1 MELVKKD
8 AETHTPGSGWERT
21 KQGYCGLLSG
31 YQSPNGS
38 TVNVAVDLAAL
49 IIMSAVSETTV
60 RNSLSLQEA
69 ANDRLLRQA
78 EEHRALAHKQFTEG
92 MARMQAEHEKTIAD
106 AARIRDEYAQSAKM
120 AQFSYAS
127 MVSKVESSH
136 GSNVVGMQMDCLLK
150 RSKQY
155 ELDLQEITEKHM
167 EELQDRD
174 KLCIRYK
181 RDLEKALSKNKALE
195 KEKRDLEEHLL
206 KGVLPSSSSSA
217 PNQGSV
223 DSSPEQREHKRPKID
238 APSKT
243 DRGHQPE
250 KGPSEVSATKAH
262 TVSRTMFS
270 GTTAYTQSTRDALN
284 MKIVSKDPSSIATP
298 ARVRGPMADLSP
310 KAREAYTQ
318 AYRHAILSAGPEL
331 RSDTAKR
338 VKAANDAGEA
348 AVIQDNLLQVKAD
361 KAEVDDKYQAKATK
375 TYQAKAADKNQ
386 AKANNKQGR
395 RKDSPAVELVT
406 MEQRME
412 ALKIWKDLL
421 VSTNHYQPFVPRSPE
436 EELKEVKV
444 LRSAMNHFRLLGLT
458 GMKKLRNTHDEFKYL
473 QERYYIPRDFIMPA
487 DFFRE
492 EQLDF
497 NVAYDKRCC
506 SLHDFYNMLSKD
518 SPGFVSKEIRRAEK
532 ERPQSSEAVKSS
544 RHESPVTQD
553 SATRRLN
560 PSFNPFVHAHTQPQ
574 RQEDQPQR
582 QEAQPQRH
590 NVVPLKST
598 NPSNLDRE
606 QRESAEEAEA
616 RRRAPRRNAPIPS
629 DGDETNTDGE
639 TSHLFKD
646 KLSTAEKSRILK
658 LKTEIKRL
666 KSRIYTPAYLK
677 ERERAITSAESSRS
691 VGGLGPEYLEGVAYP
706 WYSDRGQAPIH
717 YDVHQVDLLQS
728 TIDKILENN
737 ASMCQLEYTANKKHG
752 PSGQARS

>member
-1 MELVKKD
+1 
-8 AETHTPGSGWERT
+8 
-21 KQGYCGLLSG
+21 
-31 YQSPNGS
+31 
-38 TVNVAVDLAAL
+38 
-49 IIMSAVSETTV
+49 
-60 RNSLSLQEA
+60 
-69 ANDRLLRQA
+69 
-78 EEHRALAHKQFTEG
+78 
-92 MARMQAEHEKTIAD
+92 
-106 AARIRDEYAQSAKM
+106 
-120 AQFSYAS
+120 
-127 MVSKVESSH
+127 
-136 GSNVVGMQMDCLLK
+136 
-150 RSKQY
+150 
-155 ELDLQEITEKHM
+155 
-167 EELQDRD
+167 
-174 KLCIRYK
+174 
-181 RDLEKALSKNKALE
+181 
-195 KEKRDLEEHLL
+195 
-206 KGVLPSSSSSA
+206 
-217 PNQGSV
+217 
-223 DSSPEQREHKRPKID
+223 
-238 APSKT
+238 
-243 DRGHQPE
+243 
-250 KGPSEVSATKAH
+250 
-262 TVSRTMFS
+262 
-270 GTTAYTQSTRDALN
+270 
-284 MKIVSKDPSSIATP
+284 
-298 ARVRGPMADLSP
+298 MADLSP
-310 KAREAYTQ
+310 KARDIYSQ
-318 AYRHAILSAGPEL
+318 AYRHAILSAGTEL

-361 KAEVDDKYQAKATK
+361 KAEVDDEYQAKATK

-421 VSTNHYQPFVPRSPE
+421 VSTNHYQPLVPRSPE

-444 LRSAMNHFRLLGLT
+444 LKSAMNHFRLLRLT

-518 SPGFVSKEIRRAEK
+518 SPGFVRKGIRRAEM
-532 ERPQSSEAVKSS
+532 ERTQSSEAVKSS

-582 QEAQPQRH
+582 QEDQPQRQEAQPQRH
-590 NVVPLKST
+590 NVVSLKST

-616 RRRAPRRNAPIPS
+616 RRRAPRKNAPIPS
-629 DGDETNTDGE
+629 DGDDTNTDGE

-691 VGGLGPEYLEGVAYP
+691 VGGLGPEYLAGVAYP

-717 YDVHQVDLLQS
+717 YDVHQVELLQS
-728 TIDKILENN
+728 AIDMIKDNN
-737 ASMCQLEYTANKKHG
+737 AVMCQLEYTANKKHG
-752 PSGQARS
+752 PSGQARR

>member
-1 MELVKKD
+1 
-8 AETHTPGSGWERT
+8 
-21 KQGYCGLLSG
+21 
-31 YQSPNGS
+31 
-38 TVNVAVDLAAL
+38 VA
-49 IIMSAVSETTV
+49 
-60 RNSLSLQEA
+60 
-69 ANDRLLRQA
+69 
-78 EEHRALAHKQFTEG
+78 F
-92 MARMQAEHEKTIAD
+92 
-106 AARIRDEYAQSAKM
+106 
-120 AQFSYAS
+120 
-127 MVSKVESSH
+127 
-136 GSNVVGMQMDCLLK
+136 
-150 RSKQY
+150 
-155 ELDLQEITEKHM
+155 
-167 EELQDRD
+167 
-174 KLCIRYK
+174 
-181 RDLEKALSKNKALE
+181 
-195 KEKRDLEEHLL
+195 
-206 KGVLPSSSSSA
+206 
-217 PNQGSV
+217 
-223 DSSPEQREHKRPKID
+223 
-238 APSKT
+238 
-243 DRGHQPE
+243 
-250 KGPSEVSATKAH
+250 
-262 TVSRTMFS
+262 
-270 GTTAYTQSTRDALN
+270 
-284 MKIVSKDPSSIATP
+284 
-298 ARVRGPMADLSP
+298 
-310 KAREAYTQ
+310 
-318 AYRHAILSAGPEL
+318 
-331 RSDTAKR
+331 
-338 VKAANDAGEA
+338 
-348 AVIQDNLLQVKAD
+348 AVIQENLLQVKAD

-406 MEQRME
+406 MEQKME

-421 VSTNHYQPFVPRSPE
+421 VSTNHYQPLVPRSPE

-444 LRSAMNHFRLLGLT
+444 LKSAMNHFRLLRLT

-553 SATRRLN
+553 SAKRRLN
-560 PSFNPFVHAHTQPQ
+560 PSFNPFVHANTQPQ

-629 DGDETNTDGE
+629 DGDDTNTDGE

-691 VGGLGPEYLEGVAYP
+691 VGGLGPEYLAGVAYP

-717 YDVHQVDLLQS
+717 YDVHQVELLQS
-728 TIDKILENN
+728 AIDKILDNN
-737 ASMCQLEYTANKKHG
+737 AIMCQLEYTANKQHG
-752 PSGQARS
+752 PSGQASS